1 MQSTAHHSSAKNRKS
16 LRILIYSILVP
27 ISAVMLSACGLKVG
41 DVKSVNEASELAINC
56 KTDQALAAVNQAIDS
71 GGIGAAIGDLDR
83 VAILR
88 DAGRIQEAEAAMAE
102 RNKRW
107 NADAENMAKAE
118 EAVKQTVKKLR
129 DEREKLTGR
138 RTCN

>member
-1 MQSTAHHSSAKNRKS
+1 MQPADHTRSPKTKKP
-16 LRILIYSILVP
+16 LRILIPHILVV
-27 ISAVMLSACGLKVG
+27 ISAFVLTACGLKVG
-41 DVKSVNEASELAINC
+41 DVKSVNEANEMAIDC
-56 KTDQALAAVNQAIDS
+56 KTDEALAAVDRAIHS

-107 NADAENMAKAE
+107 NADAENKAKAE
-118 EAVKQTVKKLR
+118 EAVKETVKNMR
-129 DEREKLTGR
+129 DEREKRTGT